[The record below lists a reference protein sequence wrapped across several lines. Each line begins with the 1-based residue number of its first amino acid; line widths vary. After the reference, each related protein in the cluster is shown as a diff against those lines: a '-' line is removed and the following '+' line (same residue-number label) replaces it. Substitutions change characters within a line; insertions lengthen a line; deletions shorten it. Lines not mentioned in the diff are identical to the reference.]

1 HATGGRGPR
10 ALPRRRA
17 APVPQT
23 LGVHAEILRD
33 LHRIAFGLDE
43 SHRLAP
49 ELIAVRCF
57 SPLLLHGHLLP
68 RISIEAVEVS
78 TKPGEVHWA
87 SRRRISFHRSFYK
100 TPREASTRASYCV
113 ARTTCFPIRCP
124 PRPSASSAIHS
135 FSRAFY
141 RGGRGG
147 TRRSAF
153 RSPHPTSRD
162 SLTTTSGSFGAREP
176 PEGVSTKS
184 QKTDL

>member
-78 TKPGEVHWA
+78 TKPGEVHRVRTERFA
-87 SRRRISFHRSFYK
+87 PHSRHSRTSCYK
-100 TPREASTRASYCV
+100 P
-113 ARTTCFPIRCP
+113 
-124 PRPSASSAIHS
+124 
-135 FSRAFY
+135 
-141 RGGRGG
+141 
-147 TRRSAF
+147 
-153 RSPHPTSRD
+153 
-162 SLTTTSGSFGAREP
+162 
-176 PEGVSTKS
+176 
-184 QKTDL
+184 